1 MGFKVRGLRVGV
13 AGLGVGVEGVGCRVQ
28 CERCLSEYLLFF
40 FFALVTGLRR
50 SLNLKLSDRVIQASM
65 SLKYGPA

>member
-1 MGFKVRGLRVGV
+1 MGFKVQGLSVGV
-13 AGLGVGVEGVGCRVQ
+13 EGLGVGVEGVGCRVQ

-40 FFALVTGLRR
+40 VFALVTGLGR
-50 SLNLKLSDRVIQASM
+50 SLDLKQSDRVIQASI